1 MYINGEW
8 LKDGPTFSV
17 YNPATGDRLD
27 EVFDGNEGH
36 AHQAIEAAEQA
47 QQAGPAKPPISVPNY
62 CIAHMG

>member
-36 AHQAIEAAEQA
+36 AHQAIEAAERA
-47 QQAGPAKPPISVPNY
+47 Q
-62 CIAHMG
+62 